1 MENSLR
7 IVEQDYVE
15 DQLMK
20 IGLNVLQV
28 KIWNCFNIS

>member
-15 DQLMK
+15 DQINEDRLK
-20 IGLNVLQV
+20 
-28 KIWNCFNIS
+28 CFTSKDLELF